1 MKNSVTAAD
10 LRAIREHLG
19 WSQQRMTEYA
29 DGIPIRTYQ
38 HWESGDRK
46 PPEYLPR
53 LIIRLLIAEGVL
65 TQQQVD
71 DVLTGGD

>member
-1 MKNSVTAAD
+1 MIDINAD
-10 LRAIREHLG
+10 GLRLIRIHLG
-19 WSQQRMTEYA
+19 WSQQRMAEYA

-53 LIIRLLIAEGVL
+53 LIVRLLVAEGVL

-71 DVLTGGD
+71 DIIASK